1 MEDPEQAFD
10 SFQSIFEKVLNRYAP
25 ITKINPSKKPHP
37 PWFNNELK
45 NLRSKRNKAHRNW
58 KKNTENSILLNTF
71 TNLRKKFEQA
81 VKMNK
86 RKFYWNKLKNCI
98 GDSRQTYKLLN
109 ELNGKS
115 ISRFTVPILESCQKL
130 NDNPTEKD
138 VANRFNDF
146 FINIGENLKTDIP
159 NESPPPV
166 PKLNWSMGLYR
177 TTPSEINDII
187 CQLDKKSTSGD
198 DYISNQIVKDVTS
211 TFPR

>member
-25 ITKINPSKKPHP
+25 IKKINSGKKPHP
-37 PWFNNELK
+37 PWFNNAFKILEQSAQKLE
-45 NLRSKRNKAHRNW
+45 
-58 KKNTENSILLNTF
+58 KNTENSTLLNTF
-71 TNLRKKFEQA
+71 TNLRKKFERA

-86 RKFYWNKLKNCI
+86 RKFYWNKFKNCI
-98 GDSRQTYKLLN
+98 GDSTRQTYKLLN

-115 ISRFTVPILESCQKL
+115 ISRLKVPILESCQKL

-159 NESPPPV
+159 NVTPPPV
-166 PKLNWSMGLYR
+166 PKLNWSMFLYR

-187 CQLDKKSTSGD
+187 CQLDNKSTSGD
-198 DYISNQIVKDVTS
+198 DYINNQIVKAS
-211 TFPR
+211 